1 MKLNTPEEIIEDIRH
16 GKMVVLMDDED
27 RENEGDL
34 IMAADLLTP
43 EHINFMVTH
52 ARGLVCLPMT
62 EERAT
67 ALNLSLMVDSNN
79 AQFATNFTV
88 SIEAAEGVTTGIS
101 AADRARTVQA
111 AVATDA
117 KASDIVQPGHIF
129 PLVAKKG
136 GVLTRA
142 GHTEAAVDLA
152 RLAGRT
158 DAGVIVEI
166 LRDNTYD
173 IVHLNDWQ
181 TALVPLLLQEESLI
195 KAKTKTLFDTLL
207 NLAEQY
213 KDKVLPG
220 YTHLQVAMPSSFGL
234 WFSAYAE
241 LLIDDVYVLN
251 AVSKVVDQNPLG
263 SAAGYGSSFPI
274 DRELTTKEL
283 DFATLKYNVVAAQ
296 LSRGKS
302 ERSIAAALGGLC
314 NTMARFAM
322 DVCLYMSQNFGFI
335 TFPDELTT
343 GSSIMPHKKNPDVFE
358 LIRGKCNKI
367 QALHSEMLLITNNL
381 PTGYHRDFQL
391 LKENIIAAF
400 EDVKDILDIFNYA
413 IQQVIVKDIDLNDEK
428 YQYLFTVDSINNLV
442 VEGMSFREAY
452 QKIGGQVQ
460 EGTYKPDLGKQHS
473 HVGSIHNLSLEKIRE
488 KYPKK

>member
-1 MKLNTPEEIIEDIRH
+1 MKLWDKGFSIDKQIE
-16 GKMVVLMDDED
+16 
-27 RENEGDL
+27 
-34 IMAADLLTP
+34 
-43 EHINFMVTH
+43 
-52 ARGLVCLPMT
+52 
-62 EERAT
+62 
-67 ALNLSLMVDSNN
+67 
-79 AQFATNFTV
+79 NFTV
-88 SIEAAEGVTTGIS
+88 GN
-101 AADRARTVQA
+101 DREIDIHIAKYDVQA
-111 AVATDA
+111 SLAHAIMLESIGIITADELKDLKRGLQELATDIENGTFVIEPSFEDVHSKIEWELTNKLGEVGKKIHTA
-117 KASDIVQPGHIF
+117 RSRNDQV
-129 PLVAKKG
+129 LVALQLYYK
-136 GVLTRA
+136 
-142 GHTEAAVDLA
+142 ENLA
-152 RLAGRT
+152 
-158 DAGVIVEI
+158 II
-166 LRDNTYD
+166 
-173 IVHLNDWQ
+173 ND
-181 TALVPLLLQEESLI
+181 
-195 KAKTKTLFDTLL
+195 KTKTLFDTLL
-207 NLAEQY
+207 GLAETH
-213 KDKVLPG
+213 KKSLLPG

-241 LLIDDVYVLN
+241 LLIDDVYMLN
-251 AVSKVVDQNPLG
+251 AVVKVVDQNPLG

-283 DFATLKYNVVAAQ
+283 EFATLKYNVVAAQ

-314 NTMARFAM
+314 NTMSRFAM

-335 TFPDELTT
+335 SFPDELTT

-367 QALHSEMLLITNNL
+367 QALHTEMVMITNNL

-400 EDVKDILDIFNYA
+400 EDVKDILDIFNYS

-460 EGTYKPDLGKQHS
+460 SGTYKPDLGKQHT
-473 HVGSIHNLSLEKIRE
+473 HVGSIHNLSLDKIAE
-488 KYPKK
+488 KYPK